1 MKIFHSRNKNFIL
14 RPMAFSVHLALCSS
28 LMILS
33 HPAIAAEHSQSI
45 SYNIA
50 AGTLNQVLNQFAAQS
65 GVAIAMDGKQLSGF
79 KSNGLK
85 GSYSIEQGFAIIL
98 TNTHIQAQKTA
109 NGYILVE
116 KSAPIQPR
124 DMGQLNTIDV
134 AANVNGRRAVN
145 SDQDAVQLP
154 VITVLA
160 EDENTYTVKNSSSA
174 TGLNLSIKE
183 TPQSVSVITRKQM
196 DDFNVQNLQDII
208 KVTPGLYGKNGGI
221 SSIEVTPFARGFSF
235 GHINVDGIPLD
246 ITGFNQRNVAVDTAM
261 YEQVE
266 VVRGATGLLEGAGA
280 PSGTINLIRKRP
292 TSQPLLDLTASYGS
306 WNNQQIS
313 VDASQTLNAQGSIRG
328 RVVGAWQDSDSFV
341 DVTNTKNG
349 TFYGIVEADLSDQTK
364 IGLGGSIQRTRTNGV
379 FRGLPT
385 FADGHHMNLSRSS
398 YFDTPDSYQDR
409 DNDTVFADIE
419 HQLKNNWTVKASV
432 THIKGDNDA
441 KYTLNERIADN
452 ENTFNQSE
460 SGWAY
465 GTEQSIFDVR
475 LNGDFQLF
483 NRQHEFLIGSN
494 YRKDDSTSRQTW
506 GGGGR
511 IIDIN
516 NYNPYAYRLI
526 GEPTTA
532 PLSWGRNT
540 EEYGLFAAVNLQ
552 LLEPLHAVLGGRFG
566 WYQQDTTGWYTGTPT
581 WKRSLDE
588 SAEFIPYLGL
598 VYDINQNHSIY
609 GSVTEIFEPQSSI
622 DVNGNTL
629 DPLTG
634 TNYELGIKGEYFDGA
649 LNSSLAI
656 FRIKQRN
663 RAMRDEANCPSSG
676 SISCSRAAGEVQSD
690 GVDLQLTGALTTN
703 WQIAFGYTYVQ
714 AEYTKDTIASNI
726 GQRINTDEPQHLLKI
741 YTNYQLPAPYDKVN
755 LGAALYGQSKMY
767 RSESGYYT
775 TQDKY
780 ATVDLSGGYKFNEH
794 LSLQLNLNNLF
805 DKKYYNEL
813 GYSWAGYSEI
823 YGAPRNVL
831 ATLKYKF

>member
-1 MKIFHSRNKNFIL
+1 MGSPH
-14 RPMAFSVHLALCSS
+14 VLA
-28 LMILS
+28 
-33 HPAIAAEHSQSI
+33 QSPTLQ
-45 SYNIA
+45 STAVEVNIA
-50 AGTLNQVLNQFAAQS
+50 AISLDQAIAQFAGLCRTEISYDPKLLENRKSRGLKGTYTFEQGMTILLQDTPFKLIKRADGIWTITTTENQVYYAGQLKTLDVKADSDQISNRS
-65 GVAIAMDGKQLSGF
+65 GVA
-79 KSNGLK
+79 
-85 GSYSIEQGFAIIL
+85 
-98 TNTHIQAQKTA
+98 
-109 NGYILVE
+109 
-116 KSAPIQPR
+116 
-124 DMGQLNTIDV
+124 
-134 AANVNGRRAVN
+134 
-145 SDQDAVQLP
+145 QLP
-154 VITVLA
+154 AITVNA
-160 EDENTYTVKNSSSA
+160 EDSYAYTTKNTATA
-174 TGLNLSIKE
+174 TGLNLSVKE

-196 DDFNVQNLQDII
+196 DDFNVQNLADII

-221 SSIEVTPFARGFSF
+221 SSIEVTPYARGFSF

-246 ITGFNQRNVAVDTAM
+246 ITGFNQRNVAVDTVM
-261 YEQVE
+261 YEQVD
-266 VVRGATGLLEGAGA
+266 VVRGATGLLEGAGT
-280 PSGTINLIRKRP
+280 PSGTINLVRKRP
-292 TSQPLLDLTASYGS
+292 TSRPLLDLTASYGS
-306 WNNQQIS
+306 WNNQQFTI
-313 VDASQTLNAQGSIRG
+313 DASQALNAQGNTRG

-385 FADGHHMNLSRSS
+385 FADGRHMNLSRSS

-409 DNDTVFADIE
+409 DNDTVFADIQ
-419 HQLKNNWTVKASV
+419 HRLNNNWKIKASV

-441 KYTLNERIADN
+441 KYTLNERITDS
-452 ENTFNQSE
+452 ETTFNQSE
-460 SGWAY
+460 SGWKY
-465 GTEQSIFDVR
+465 GTEQTIFDLR
-475 LNGDFQLF
+475 LNGDFDLF
-483 NRQHEFLIGSN
+483 NRQHEFLIGAN
-494 YRKDDSTSRQTW
+494 YRKDNSTSRQTW

-526 GEPTTA
+526 GESATV
-532 PLSWGRNT
+532 PLLWGRNT
-540 EEYGLFAAVNLQ
+540 KEYGLFAAANLQ
-552 LLEPLHAVLGGRFG
+552 LLDSLHAVVGGRFS

-588 SAEFIPYLGL
+588 SAEFTPYFGL
-598 VYDINQNHSIY
+598 VYDINQNHSVY

-663 RAMRDEANCPSSG
+663 RAVTDEANCPSSG

-690 GVDLQLTGALTTN
+690 GVDLQLTGALTPN
-703 WQIAFGYTYVQ
+703 WQIALSYTYVK
-714 AEYTKDTIASNI
+714 AEYKKDSVASNI
-726 GQRINTDEPQHLLKI
+726 GQRINTDEPQHLFKI
-741 YTNYQLPAPYDKVN
+741 YTNYQLPAPYDKLS
-755 LGAALYGQSKMY
+755 LGASLYGQSKMY

-775 TQDKY
+775 AQDKY

-805 DKKYYNEL
+805 DKKYYSEL

-831 ATLKYKF
+831 ATLRYKF